1 MGNNNGAVSNNG
13 PEGINGAGSLQRY
26 LSPLGVWALAF
37 GCSVGWGA
45 FVMPGTTFLPIAG
58 PVGTTIGLVIGGV
71 IMLIIGVNYHYMINQ
86 YPDAGGAY
94 TYTKKALGYDHGFL
108 CAWFLML
115 VYVAILWANATALP
129 LIMRNLLGSA
139 FQFGPD
145 YELAGFHIYMGE
157 VALAIT
163 SIVLFGLVC
172 LRNNLAK
179 WVQIVMA
186 LVLLGG
192 IIVCFAGTWAGHQ
205 GGMSTLKPSYAPGTV
220 PAGGIM
226 NIIFLAPWAFVGF
239 ESISHS
245 ASEFSFSH
253 KKSGLIMII
262 AVIAASAAYIM
273 LSLNAVAMLP
283 PEYGSWPEYLADL
296 GNAEGIKA
304 LPTFYAT
311 ETAMGSSGAVLL
323 GITAMGGIITGL
335 IGNYI
340 AASRLIWSMAED
352 GLFPRKLADISRNS
366 IPRNAI
372 FSIMLVSVII
382 PFFGR
387 TATSW
392 IIDVTTVGAAIAY
405 AYTSAATLKTARQN
419 GEKKAIYFGAAGIA
433 VSALIILYFLV
444 PNMLEVSTLSTES
457 YLILAAWS
465 IVGFAVFRSIFKRD
479 TERRFGRSTIVWMV
493 LLGLVY
499 FTSTIWTR
507 QSTQRAAGK
516 AIEPI
521 HEHYV
526 NILKEEG
533 VDVTTSASKN
543 SMEYLHGI
551 LDDVSDS
558 MTTNLLVQTGLIII
572 ALAIIFSIYSI
583 MQRREKQI
591 EVEKALA
598 EEVSRAKTSFLSNM
612 SHEIRTPMNAIIGL
626 DNIALRDQN
635 LSPHTRDQLEK
646 IGSSARHLLG
656 LINDILDMSR
666 IESGRMVLKNEDFA
680 MRGFLDQINVIIN
693 GQCVDKGLEFE
704 CGIIGSIDDYY
715 VGDDMKL
722 KQVLINILGNSVKF
736 TPAPGKVSFL
746 VQQTGRTDG
755 RCTLRFTMRDTGI
768 GMDKEYIPKIFE
780 AFSQEDATTT
790 NKYGGSGLG
799 MAITGNLVEMMG
811 GRIDVESEKGV
822 GSTFTVSV
830 SLGESEMKSHDTQ
843 LDGMLPMLR
852 VAVVD
857 DDEVACEHAQLVL
870 DELGIHP
877 DVFSRSPEAYSW
889 IHKRWEAG
897 EAYDLIISDY
907 RMPVMDG
914 VTLTEEIRRFD
925 EGRTGVIILTGY
937 DFDDV
942 AERAHREGVDGILTK
957 PLFADTLLHEIQ
969 TVMKSRIETA
979 EPDGA
984 DAAGADSGD
993 EGYGLEGIRV
1003 LVAEDVEIN
1012 AEILMDL
1019 LEIEEIESERAANGE
1034 IAADMFA
1041 DSEEGYYDA
1050 VLMDIRMPV
1059 MDGLTSAAAIRAME
1073 RADAKTV
1080 PIIALT
1086 ANAFD
1091 EDVQNSLDA
1100 GMNAH
1105 LSKPVEPDKLYKTLS
1120 ELIHADGKRK
1130 TNQRDT

>member
-1 MGNNNGAVSNNG
+1 MGNNGAGINNG
-13 PEGINGAGSLQRY
+13 PEGVNGSGRLQRY
-26 LSPLGVWALAF
+26 LNPLGVWALAF

-58 PVGTTIGLVIGGV
+58 PAGTTIGIAIGGV

-94 TYTKKALGYDHGFL
+94 TYTKNTLGYDHGFL

-129 LIMRNLLGSA
+129 LIMRNLLGST
-139 FQFGPD
+139 FQFGPH

-157 VALAIT
+157 VVLAICA
-163 SIVLFGLVC
+163 IVLFGLVC
-172 LRNNLAK
+172 LRNELAK

-186 LVLLGG
+186 LVLLAG

-205 GGMSTLKPSYAPGTV
+205 GGMATLRPSYAPGTA

-262 AVIAASAAYIM
+262 AVVAASAAYIM
-273 LSLNAVAMLP
+273 LALNAVAILP
-283 PEYGSWPEYLADL
+283 PEYSSWPEYLADL

-340 AASRLIWSMAED
+340 AASRLIWAMAED
-352 GLFPRKLADISRNS
+352 GLFPHPLKEISRS
-366 IPRNAI
+366 STPRNAI
-372 FSIMLVSVII
+372 LSIMLISLII

-405 AYTSAATLKTARQN
+405 AYTSAATFKTARQN
-419 GEKKAIYFGAAGIA
+419 GDKRELYFGGAGIA

-465 IVGFAVFRSIFKRD
+465 ILGFAVFRWIFKRD
-479 TERRFGRSTIVWMV
+479 TERRFGRSTIVWIV

-507 QSTQRAAGK
+507 QATQKAAEK

-526 NILKEEG
+526 NILSDEG

-543 SMEYLHGI
+543 SVEYLHGV
-551 LDDVSDS
+551 LNDVSDS
-558 MTTNLLVQTGLIII
+558 MTLNLLVQTGLIII
-572 ALAIIFSIYSI
+572 ALIIIFSIYSI
-583 MQRREKQI
+583 MQRREKQM

-598 EEVSRAKTSFLSNM
+598 EEVSKAKTSFLSNM

-626 DNIALRDQN
+626 DNIALRDQE

-680 MRGFLDQINVIIN
+680 MRDFLDQINVIIN
-693 GQCVDKGLEFE
+693 GQCVDKGLEYE
-704 CGIIGSIDDYY
+704 CSIIGGIDDYY
-715 VGDDMKL
+715 IGDDMKL
-722 KQVLINILGNSVKF
+722 KQVLINILGNAVKF
-736 TPAPGKVSFL
+736 TNAPGKVSFL
-746 VQQTGRTDG
+746 VQQTGRSDG
-755 RCTLRFTMRDTGI
+755 SCTLRFTMRDTGI

-822 GSTFTVSV
+822 GSTFTVTV
-830 SLGESEMKSHDTQ
+830 SLGESEMKLRNME
-843 LDGMLPMLR
+843 LDKVLTRLR
-852 VAVVD
+852 VAFVD
-857 DDEVACEHAQLVL
+857 DDEVACTHAQLVL
-870 DELGIHP
+870 DEIGIHP
-877 DVFSRSPEAYSW
+877 DVFDRSTEAYSW
-889 IHKRWEAG
+889 IRKKWDEG
-897 EAYDLIISDY
+897 EPYDIIISDY

-925 EGRTGVIILTGY
+925 EGRTGIIILTGY
-937 DFDDV
+937 DFDEV
-942 AERAHREGVDGILTK
+942 AERAHRQGVDGILTK

-969 TVMKSRIETA
+969 TVMKSRIKLEDQ
-979 EPDGA
+979 EG
-984 DAAGADSGD
+984 AAGEAAGTAPED

-1019 LEIEEIESERAANGE
+1019 LEIEEIESERAANGQ

-1041 DSEEGYYDA
+1041 DSSEGYYDA

-1091 EDVQNSLDA
+1091 EDVQNSLEA

-1120 ELIHADGKRK
+1120 ELIHRKRA
-1130 TNQRDT
+1130 NYE